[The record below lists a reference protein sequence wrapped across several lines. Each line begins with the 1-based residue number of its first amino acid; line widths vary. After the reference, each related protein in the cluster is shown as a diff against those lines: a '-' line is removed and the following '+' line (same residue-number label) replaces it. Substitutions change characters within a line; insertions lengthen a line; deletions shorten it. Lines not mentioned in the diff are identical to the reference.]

1 MGATHERLLKTALS
15 LVCGDVALLWWMS
28 SCAVFHRISALLRR
42 YRKGQASPIA
52 GGQAMNYHNDDG
64 STFGGIV
71 FVACL
76 IIAFCAGYTL
86 RDQGITFKVQAPQV
100 QRGVK

>member
-1 MGATHERLLKTALS
+1 MGAHPLLQPTLQLGATNLF
-15 LVCGDVALLWWMS
+15 VQEGEM
-28 SCAVFHRISALLRR
+28 
-42 YRKGQASPIA
+42 
-52 GGQAMNYHNDDG
+52 YHNDDG

-86 RDQGITFKVQAPQV
+86 RDQGITLKVQTPQV
-100 QRGVK
+100 QRGAK

>member
-1 MGATHERLLKTALS
+1 
-15 LVCGDVALLWWMS
+15 
-28 SCAVFHRISALLRR
+28 
-42 YRKGQASPIA
+42 
-52 GGQAMNYHNDDG
+52 MNYHNDDG

>member
-1 MGATHERLLKTALS
+1 MGATHDRLLKTSSS
-15 LVCGDVALLWWMS
+15 LVCGDVALFRWMS
-28 SCAVFHRISALLRR
+28 RCAVFHWVP
-42 YRKGQASPIA
+42 YQASPIA